1 MGCVLG
7 KEGTGSPTRSLDSLK
22 TEYGYA
28 KGSSEG
34 RNVVIVKELKKDLR
48 SESDVQKSV
57 GIQGGGE
64 GRKISRGGEKDG
76 GVVGNVSRRISINK
90 ISADDF
96 PGGWPKWLV
105 ENVPADVLSG
115 LVPKSADS
123 YDKLAK
129 VSKTVK
135 KI

>member
-1 MGCVLG
+1 M
-7 KEGTGSPTRSLDSLK
+7 
-22 TEYGYA
+22 
-28 KGSSEG
+28 
-34 RNVVIVKELKKDLR
+34 VIVKELKKDFR
-48 SESDVQKSV
+48 SESDVKKSV

-64 GRKISRGGEKDG
+64 ERKISRGGGKDG
-76 GVVGNVSRRISINK
+76 DVVGNVSRRISISQ
-90 ISADDF
+90 ISAHDF

-105 ENVPADVLSG
+105 ENVPADVLAG